1 MKKVYQSKFGNEGN
15 CFAACI
21 ASILETELDSLPF
34 LADYNDDWEDYLA
47 ALNEILKSRF
57 NLFIDYTT
65 YDYWESRFKDN
76 FKDSFYIVSGD
87 SNQEG
92 FEHAVIFKNGVLHHN
107 PNPNGTEMIQATT
120 CYFFIQVH
128 Y

>member
-21 ASILETELDSLPF
+21 ASILEIELDSLPF
-34 LADYNDDWEDYLA
+34 LSDFEDDWDIYLN
-47 ALNEILKSRF
+47 ALNTNLKSRF
-57 NLFIDYTT
+57 NLFIEYTT
-65 YDYWESRFKDN
+65 FDYWETRFKEN
-76 FKDSFYIVSGD
+76 LKDAFYIVSGD
-87 SNQEG
+87 SNHES

-107 PNPNGTEMIQATT
+107 PNPKGTEMVWATT
-120 CYFFIQVH
+120 CYFFIQIH

>member
-1 MKKVYQSKFGNEGN
+1 MKKVYQSKFGIEGN

-21 ASILETELDSLPF
+21 ASILETELDSIPF
-34 LADYNDDWEDYLA
+34 LSDFDDNWKDYLN
-47 ALNEILKSRF
+47 ALNTILKSRF

-65 YDYWESRFKDN
+65 YDYWETRFKDN

-87 SNQEG
+87 SNQDG
-92 FEHAVIFKNGVLHHN
+92 FEHAVIFKNGELQHN
-107 PNPNGTEMIQATT
+107 PNSKGTEMIRATT
-120 CYFFIQVH
+120 CYFFIQIH